1 MGLVNLGIRNENFIL
16 IRVEIKIGNE
26 NGNKIIYLPIKK
38 IKYFFF
44 ILFKYEIIIIL
55 LLLISIF
62 TQ

>member
-1 MGLVNLGIRNENFIL
+1 MGIRNENFFL

-44 ILFKYEIIIIL
+44 FILFKYEIIILL